1 MKKQVLAVTCL
12 LILFSLSGCS
22 KFKSPATPVSTE
34 EKQEPEAV
42 KATAVQSYT
51 VGTSSL
57 VAYQDFGG
65 DVYPVYSMDIL
76 PDTTGKVVKLLVSEG
91 DTVQKDQVIAE
102 IDQSKP
108 GLNYN
113 TSVVKAPMDGT
124 ILSLYAQLGGMAS
137 PSISFGKVISADKLE
152 IRFSVVE
159 RYLSLVNM
167 GQKALVTFDAYPDLT
182 FPASITRL
190 SPILDKA
197 SRTRTIYCTLDQPDS
212 RIIAGMYAKVKV
224 ITEEKSDCIV
234 VPRATVLTDNKE
246 SYVFVIDGT
255 TSRKVVVTTGIES
268 EGMLEITS
276 GLKKGTKIVA
286 KGQNLL
292 SDGTQVVIASSLG
305 GSN

>member
-1 MKKQVLAVTCL
+1 MKKQVLAVICL
-12 LILFSLSGCS
+12 LILLVLSGCS
-22 KFKSPATPVSTE
+22 KFKSPTDTVPVE
-34 EKQEPEAV
+34 AKPEMETV

-51 VGTSSL
+51 VDTGSL
-57 VAYQDFGG
+57 VAYQNFGG

-76 PDTTGKVVKLLVSEG
+76 PETTGKVVKLLVSEG
-91 DTVQKDQVIAE
+91 DTVQKDQVIGE

-113 TSVVKAPMDGT
+113 TSAVKAPMDGT
-124 ILSLYAQLGGMAS
+124 ILSLNAQLGGMAS
-137 PSISFGKVISADKLE
+137 PSMSFGKVISTDKLE

-159 RYLSLVNM
+159 RYLSLVNL
-167 GQKALVTFDAYPDLT
+167 GQKALITFDAYPDLT

-224 ITEEKSDCIV
+224 ITEEKSDCLV
-234 VPRATVLTDNKE
+234 VPDATVLTNTKE
-246 SYVFVIDGT
+246 SYVFVIDDT
-255 TSRKVVVTTGIES
+255 TARKVVVTTGIES

-276 GLKKGTKIVA
+276 GLKKGAKIVA